1 MKSKEWI
8 CAVGGLLS
16 VSIILS
22 WMNLD
27 MWSGWDITA
36 KLISFDDKWPRACKV
51 LRGLGLKVCISVRRV
66 GQRTFQ
72 NPKDISKLISGNKNL
87 PISESKCWSQAPL
100 CRITIHGYRRNSK
113 MTILQ
118 GVWRPYVR
126 NQSLHLKSVL
136 NWPRMVKKLEQN
148 CNAYLLWV
156 SAAAGLLL
164 YIFSTVWRNE
174 LKFEDIWQV
183 LWI

>member
-1 MKSKEWI
+1 MQSVVYCQYLSYCHGWI
-8 CAVGGLLS
+8 LICGLVGTSLQNWYHS
-16 VSIILS
+16 TI
-22 WMNLD
+22 
-27 MWSGWDITA
+27 SGHG
-36 KLISFDDKWPRACKV
+36 ACKV